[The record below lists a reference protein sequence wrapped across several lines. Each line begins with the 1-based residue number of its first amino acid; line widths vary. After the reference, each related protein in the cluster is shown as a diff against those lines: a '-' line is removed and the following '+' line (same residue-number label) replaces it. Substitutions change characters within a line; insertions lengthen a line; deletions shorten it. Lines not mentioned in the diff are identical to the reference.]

1 MANVWKFDSMP
12 ESYLRTSRILT
23 ESNVQTFIICLVFIV
38 YLAIKN
44 KQMKNVWNF
53 DTMPESLSY
62 RKTSGILT
70 ESNVQ
75 TFTIC
80 LFFIA
85 QWAVKSWIV
94 ANPIEFSYP

>member
-1 MANVWKFDSMP
+1 MANV
-12 ESYLRTSRILT
+12 
-23 ESNVQTFIICLVFIV
+23 V
-38 YLAIKN
+38 
-44 KQMKNVWNF
+44 NF

-62 RKTSGILT
+62 RRTSGILT

-85 QWAVKSWIV
+85 Q
-94 ANPIEFSYP
+94 